1 MPIALNSG
9 NVWPKNNLIKSNGKI
24 IISIL
29 KAINPGMDKEY
40 FLKDLEQ
47 KIYNEIDR
55 IENIK

>member
-29 KAINPGMDKEY
+29 KAIDPGMDKEH
-40 FLKDLEQ
+40 FLKGLEQ